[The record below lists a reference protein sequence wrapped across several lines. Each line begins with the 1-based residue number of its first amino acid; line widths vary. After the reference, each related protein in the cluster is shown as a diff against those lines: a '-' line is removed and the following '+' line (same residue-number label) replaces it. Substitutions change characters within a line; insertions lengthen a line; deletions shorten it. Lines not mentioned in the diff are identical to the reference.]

1 MQRGDPRTAIESA
14 PSACKVR
21 VFTGGQDHFYLEG
34 QVSMAIPNEDGDMLI
49 LTSSQHPS
57 EVQHLVARS
66 LGKPINAVTVE
77 VRRMG
82 GAFGGKETQAA
93 QWAIMAAVMASM
105 TGRPVKIQTG
115 PR

>member
-1 MQRGDPRTAIESA
+1 
-14 PSACKVR
+14 
-21 VFTGGQDHFYLEG
+21 
-34 QVSMAIPNEDGDMLI
+34 MAVPKEDGDMLI
-49 LTSSQHPS
+49 LTSSQHPT

-93 QWAIMAAVMASM
+93 QWAIIAAV
-105 TGRPVKIQTG
+105 TGQT
-115 PR
+115 